1 MRRTTLLL
9 GSLLLSFQVH
19 AASLADFSQQDTA
32 TALKQALDQG
42 IALAVNQ
49 LGKPGGFNNDPAVRI
64 ELPGNL
70 AKVASTMKMM
80 GMGSQVEQLEDSMNQ
95 AAELAV
101 PQARTLLTSAVKNM
115 TLKDAKAILVGP
127 DDAATN
133 YLDKSSREQLRAS
146 FLPIV
151 KKATDQVGLAKQY
164 NTFAGQAASFGAIDA
179 KDANIESYVTEETL
193 NGLFEV
199 IAEEEGKIRKNPAD
213 AATRLA
219 KSVFSAQ

>member
-1 MRRTTLLL
+1 MKKERIMRRTTLLL

-80 GMGSQVEQLEDSMNQ
+80 GMGSQIEQLENSMNE

-101 PQARTLLTSAVKNM
+101 PQAKSLLTSAVKNM
-115 TLKDAKAILVGP
+115 TLQDAKP
-127 DDAATN
+127 
-133 YLDKSSREQLRAS
+133 
-146 FLPIV
+146 
-151 KKATDQVGLAKQY
+151 
-164 NTFAGQAASFGAIDA
+164 
-179 KDANIESYVTEETL
+179 
-193 NGLFEV
+193 
-199 IAEEEGKIRKNPAD
+199 
-213 AATRLA
+213 
-219 KSVFSAQ
+219 

>member
-80 GMGSQVEQLEDSMNQ
+80 GMGSQIEQLENSMNL
-95 AAELAV
+95 AAEAAV
-101 PQARTLLTSAVKNM
+101 PQAQVLLIEAVQKM
-115 TLKDAKAILVGP
+115 TVEDAKSILTGP
-127 DDAATN
+127 DDAATQ
-133 YLDKSSREQLRAS
+133 YLNKTSREQLRAQ

-151 KKATDQVGLAKQY
+151 KQATDKVGLAQQY
-164 NTFAGQAASFGAIDA
+164 NSLAGQAANFGVVDA
-179 KDANIESYVTEETL
+179 KNANIENYVTEQTL
-193 NGLFEV
+193 DGLFV
-199 IAEEEGKIRKNPAD
+199 IIAEQEADIRKNPAD
-213 AATRLA
+213 AATSLA
-219 KSVFSAQ
+219 KKVFSLQ